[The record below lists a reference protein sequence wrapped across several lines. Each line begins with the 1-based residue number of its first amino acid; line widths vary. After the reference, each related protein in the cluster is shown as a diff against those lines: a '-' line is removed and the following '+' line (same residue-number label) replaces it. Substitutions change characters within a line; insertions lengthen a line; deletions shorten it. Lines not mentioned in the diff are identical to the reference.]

1 MKALLSSPSRRR
13 LALMRNGGRGRPRSR
28 LLLFAAALVVSGA
41 TLAQNYTAFEL
52 QREDNWDEL
61 VAEDVNGDGRADLL
75 YAEFR
80 PGVGRE
86 LLIHHQRADGGFAAE
101 PARVEIKS
109 EIVAVGFADL
119 RPDPGKELL
128 LYAADGVYSLASG
141 TPGYAGNIRQLFAW
155 ELIAPLPDRERVRF
169 VRDIADRDGDGH
181 IDLLVPGADAYGYFR
196 GLGGEGFAPAA
207 EIATENPEVPAAVR
221 DNFATDVRAQVG
233 IDAERGIVL
242 DFSAET
248 PTAFGD
254 FIEQWDGQPKPA
266 LFEAERWMPGAFFAE
281 LNGDGLADL
290 AYANQGVDG
299 HGQLNIHYQQA
310 GNRFNGKPD
319 WRGAFDARGGWRL
332 ADLDGD
338 GRDDLVQLLEDGDDW
353 DARFYP
359 NTGGGFDL
367 ANPAQVLRFGGYD
380 LRIEVVVIN
389 GETALAVT
397 YFAVPAMEAIRN
409 TGVQRV
415 TLLYGGGAEDGQL
428 FARRP
433 AMRLEESFSVDNV
446 RGLAEPIILGHD
458 LDGDGRSDALYV
470 TERGMLAARRVGDG
484 LQIDSGDFWEY
495 ISPRS
500 VFRLDV
506 AHFNSDGRPDFIL
519 RHGTASTVLVSA
531 P

>member
-109 EIVAVGFADL
+109 EIIAVGFADL

-299 HGQLNIHYQQA
+299 RGQLNIHYQQA

-332 ADLDGD
+332 ADLDAD